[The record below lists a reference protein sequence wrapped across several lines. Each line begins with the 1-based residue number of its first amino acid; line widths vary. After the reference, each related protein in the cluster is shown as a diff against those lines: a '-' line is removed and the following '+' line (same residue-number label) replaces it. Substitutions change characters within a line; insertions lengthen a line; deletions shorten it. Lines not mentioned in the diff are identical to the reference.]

1 MYDNNNNKKKSDRL
15 PAWIK
20 KDLRHSKE
28 VMTLKKNITGRSL
41 HTVCEEAKCPNLS
54 ECFKNKTA
62 TFMILGN
69 VCTRNC
75 AFCSVES
82 GKPTDKV
89 IINLNEVNEII
100 TMVKELT
107 LKHLVVTSVTRDDLL
122 NGGAEQFAKI
132 ITMMKTE
139 TPNTTIEVLTPDFKG
154 LDRARKIV
162 SNAKPD
168 IYNHNIETVKELYNT
183 VRPEAIYFRSLEF
196 LKKIKTD
203 DDSSILTKTGIM
215 VGLGETIDQLKFM
228 LDDVK
233 KAEVDIFTCG
243 QYLRP
248 TKSNH
253 KVIEYKD
260 EEWFEM
266 FKNLAENE
274 FGIKYVYSSPFM
286 RSSYNAGDLLE
297 KIKLSEKL

>member
-28 VMTLKKNITGRSL
+28 VMTLKKNISGKNL

-100 TMVKELT
+100 TMVKELA
-107 LKHLVVTSVTRDDLL
+107 LKHLVVTSVTRDDLK

-132 ITMMKTE
+132 ITKMKTE

-168 IYNHNIETVKELYNT
+168 IYNHNIETVKELYHT
-183 VRPEAIYFRSLEF
+183 VRPEAIYSRSLEF

-203 DDSSILTKTGIM
+203 DDNSILTKTGIM

-248 TKSNH
+248 TKFNH

-274 FGIKYVYSSPFM
+274 FGIKYVFSSPFM
-286 RSSYNAGDLLE
+286 RSSYNAGNLLE

>member
-1 MYDNNNNKKKSDRL
+1 MKQNRL
-15 PAWIK
+15 PEWIK
-20 KDLRHSKE
+20 KDLRHSKA
-28 VMTLKKNITGRSL
+28 VMQLKKSITGKNL

-54 ECFKNKTA
+54 ECYKNKTA

-69 VCTRNC
+69 ICTRDC
-75 AFCSVES
+75 AFCSVLS
-82 GKPTDKV
+82 GKPLNKDITNQNEADK
-89 IINLNEVNEII
+89 IIG
-100 TMVKELT
+100 MVKELD
-107 LKHLVVTSVTRDDLL
+107 LKHLVVTSVTRDDLI

-132 ITMMKTE
+132 ISMMKTE

-162 SNAKPD
+162 SAVKPD

-183 VRPEAIYFRSLEF
+183 VRPEALYNRSLEF
-196 LKKIKTD
+196 LRKIKAD

-215 VGLGETIDQLKFM
+215 VGLGETMDQLKFM
-228 LDDVK
+228 LDDVQK
-233 KAEVDIFTCG
+233 TGVDIFTCG

-248 TKSNH
+248 TKFNH

-266 FKNLAENE
+266 FKTMAETE

-286 RSSYNAGDLLE
+286 RSSYNAGELLE
-297 KIKLSEKL
+297 RIKQG

>member
-1 MYDNNNNKKKSDRL
+1 MNNMNKNRL

-28 VMTLKKNITGRSL
+28 VMSLKKSITGKNL

-69 VCTRNC
+69 ICTRDC
-75 AFCSVES
+75 TFCSVES
-82 GKPTDKV
+82 GKPLDKN
-89 IINLNEVNEII
+89 IINQDEADEII
-100 TMVKELT
+100 EMVKELG
-107 LKHLVVTSVTRDDLL
+107 LKHLVITSVTRDDLV

-132 ITMMKTE
+132 INMMRTE
-139 TPNTTIEVLTPDFKG
+139 TPGTTIEVLTPDFKG
-154 LDRARKIV
+154 LGRARKIV
-162 SNAKPD
+162 SIAKPD

-183 VRPEAIYFRSLEF
+183 VRPEATYLRSLDF

-203 DDSSILTKTGIM
+203 DDRSILTKTGIM
-215 VGLGETIDQLKFM
+215 VGLGETMDQLKFM
-228 LDDVK
+228 LEDVK
-233 KAEVDIFTCG
+233 NASVDIFTCG

-248 TKSNH
+248 TKFHH

-266 FKNLAENE
+266 FKTIAETE

-286 RSSYNAGDLLE
+286 RSSYNAGELLE
-297 KIKLSEKL
+297 RIKSSEN

>member
-1 MYDNNNNKKKSDRL
+1 MTNNKSTNRL

-20 KDLRHSKE
+20 KDLRHTKD
-28 VMTLKKNITGRSL
+28 VMQLKKSITGKNL

-69 VCTRNC
+69 ICTRDC
-75 AFCSVES
+75 AFCSIES
-82 GKPTDKV
+82 GKP
-89 IINLNEVNEII
+89 LNKDITNQSEADEII
-100 TMVKELT
+100 KMVKELS
-107 LKHLVVTSVTRDDLL
+107 LKHLVITSVTRDDLV

-132 ITMMKTE
+132 IRMVKSE

-162 SNAKPD
+162 SIARPD
-168 IYNHNIETVKELYNT
+168 IYNHNIETVKELYST
-183 VRPEAIYFRSLEF
+183 VRPEATYLRSLEF

-215 VGLGETIDQLKFM
+215 VGLGETMDQLKFM
-228 LDDVK
+228 LEDVK
-233 KAEVDIFTCG
+233 KTNVDIFTCG

-248 TKSNH
+248 TKFNH
-253 KVIEYKD
+253 KVIEYKE

-266 FKNLAENE
+266 FKTMAEIE

-286 RSSYNAGDLLE
+286 RSSYNAGELLE
-297 KIKLSEKL
+297 RIKSGK